1 MCVHNRTFEG
11 ERVQKALHA
20 VYQGVIIYAEFE
32 KMLITGVLRCDAGIT
47 VNREHLCVTPRPA
60 RRAQGARLGVW
71 SCIVGQVPQC
81 MGLHPCSKG
90 ITSKLHVVYHIHS
103 LTQAVLFQSSRVK
116 RSLCLLT
123 KLKVFSPRKTKG
135 DFFFIKSGV
144 CMWK

>member
-1 MCVHNRTFEG
+1 MFVHNRTFEG

-20 VYQGVIIYAEFE
+20 VYQGVIIYAGFE

-47 VNREHLCVTPRPA
+47 VNREHLCVTPACSESPGSTA
-60 RRAQGARLGVW
+60 WCLELHCRAGPTVHGPPFLQQGNYKQA
-71 SCIVGQVPQC
+71 SCCVSHPQP
-81 MGLHPCSKG
+81 LP
-90 ITSKLHVVYHIHS
+90 
-103 LTQAVLFQSSRVK
+103 AVLFQSSRVK